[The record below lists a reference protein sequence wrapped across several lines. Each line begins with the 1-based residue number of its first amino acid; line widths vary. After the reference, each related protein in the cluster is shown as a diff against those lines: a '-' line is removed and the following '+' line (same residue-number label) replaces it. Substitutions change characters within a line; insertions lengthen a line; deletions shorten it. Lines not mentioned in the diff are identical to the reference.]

1 VALVL
6 SQMRL
11 YGTVLLAAV
20 ALLVLLPFHFAA
32 LYLSEGSPMR
42 VARLWQL
49 FVCYLIGIRVTV
61 TGQPAQGRPLLLLAN
76 HTSWLDIPILAGVA
90 PVSFVAKKEVAT
102 WPVVGFLAKTQRSVF
117 VDRDRRAATSAHA
130 DEMAGRLSKGDILV
144 LFAEG
149 TSSDGNRVLPFRS
162 ALVGAAQRAIAD
174 GGTATI
180 QPVAIAYRRML
191 GLPLGRQHKPRVAWY
206 GGTDL
211 LPHLKRVLSE
221 GAIDVEIVFG
231 PARTLTARDDR
242 KRATQEAGETVRKLV
257 AALNGGRS
265 PDEIL
270 NEAAK
275 VAGSIPQ
282 FGEGRG
288 ERGFA

>member
-20 ALLVLLPFHFAA
+20 ALLALLPFHFAA
-32 LYLSEGSPMR
+32 LYFSKGSPMR
-42 VARLWQL
+42 VARLWQR
-49 FVCYLIGIRVTV
+49 FVCSLMGIRVAV
-61 TGQPAQGRPLLLLAN
+61 TGEPARGRPLLLLSN
-76 HTSWLDIPILAGVA
+76 HTSWLDIPVLAGVA

-117 VDRDRRAATSAHA
+117 VDRERRGATGAHA
-130 DEMAGRLSKGDILV
+130 DEMAGRLSQGDILV

-174 GGTATI
+174 GGSATI

-191 GLPLGRQHKPRVAWY
+191 GLPLGRQHKPLVAWY

-242 KRATQEAGETVRKLV
+242 KQTTQQAGDTVRRLV
-257 AALNGGRS
+257 AALNAGRS
-265 PDEIL
+265 PDEVL
-270 NEAAK
+270 AEAGST
-275 VAGSIPQ
+275 AGSISFVDARRQ
-282 FGEGRG
+282 RE
-288 ERGFA
+288 AA